1 GTRSPIW
8 GGEATLHAQSWFGL
22 DNGTAITIEAGVAA
36 DHADAV
42 VPARIDIT
50 RDGVTLS
57 LRADDRA

>member
-1 GTRSPIW
+1 MYYV
-8 GGEATLHAQSWFGL
+8 F
-22 DNGTAITIEAGVAA
+22 AIAIEAGAAA